1 MATLQRFSNFCIKVI
16 KNRAKEKCKISD
28 LAKEAGGIWHNLPME
43 EKKKFQSK
51 ANENDAVKQKRAL
64 HFYGSK
70 EDKRKQKNASRS
82 SNKNAD
88 NSIPKV

>member
-1 MATLQRFSNFCIKVI
+1 MKHTRTEVETSFNNDKHDTKETSVIDVDEYSNVQ
-16 KNRAKEKCKISD
+16 ETW
-28 LAKEAGGIWHNLPME
+28 G
-43 EKKKFQSK
+43 
-51 ANENDAVKQKRAL
+51 AL